1 MVCSW
6 VYLSWDILPPTLT
19 ICLSYRTHW
28 HVNVHQFLTKLLCI
42 TEIIDDMGDFSS
54 RCWTSP
60 WLEGSLG
67 ITLTPGQRSV
77 RNCRRQEIWHLDD
90 VKMPTGFFYVFLMS
104 WDDFS
109 LTVRTETTR
118 YPLNGDCPQFP
129 GAQVASVTPLG
140 EWLHDYKGG
149 ETNSRMQLRR
159 IKGCQ
164 GNEKNERDLPCPR
177 GWIGLIVQPGTARSG
192 FAAGMMHQSR
202 AMRWMSAA
210 LEFWDNRIKRC
221 GSPEKRCQLERWWI
235 KFSLVVE
242 SWLQSSPIPILKQ
255 THQNT
260 PKAGVHMFLFRDI
273 FRITTVCSSQ
283 RWFKLLRWV
292 LAADI
297 VPEVPEA
304 VAEDDDMIWQPWWLE
319 SGLVMSKPNC
329 FKLLQDLYIISF
341 QFLL

>member
-1 MVCSW
+1 MTTKGARPIAACSSG
-6 VYLSWDILPPTLT
+6 VSRDA
-19 ICLSYRTHW
+19 RE
-28 HVNVHQFLTKLLCI
+28 TK
-42 TEIIDDMGDFSS
+42 
-54 RCWTSP
+54 
-60 WLEGSLG
+60 
-67 ITLTPGQRSV
+67 
-77 RNCRRQEIWHLDD
+77 
-90 VKMPTGFFYVFLMS
+90 
-104 WDDFS
+104 
-109 LTVRTETTR
+109 
-118 YPLNGDCPQFP
+118 
-129 GAQVASVTPLG
+129 
-140 EWLHDYKGG
+140 
-149 ETNSRMQLRR
+149 
-159 IKGCQ
+159 
-164 GNEKNERDLPCPR
+164 KNERDLPCPR

-210 LEFWDNRIKRC
+210 LEFWDNRIKSC

-255 THQNT
+255 THQNI

-297 VPEVPEA
+297 APEVPEA

-329 FKLLQDLYIISF
+329 FKLLQDLLFLFSSYYRRAKVCLAWNSF
-341 QFLL
+341 QFTTC